1 MFIILFNGFTTM
13 CNLKKHLI
21 QTAFWLLLQAMF
33 MNNWKQTAQRL
44 KLRET
49 TNNQQKKYNLV
60 KHLQR
65 QHEDKY

>member
-1 MFIILFNGFTTM
+1 M

-21 QTAFWLLLQAMF
+21 HAAFWLLLQAMF

-65 QHEDKY
+65 QNEDKY

>member
-33 MNNWKQTAQRL
+33 MNNWKQTAQQL